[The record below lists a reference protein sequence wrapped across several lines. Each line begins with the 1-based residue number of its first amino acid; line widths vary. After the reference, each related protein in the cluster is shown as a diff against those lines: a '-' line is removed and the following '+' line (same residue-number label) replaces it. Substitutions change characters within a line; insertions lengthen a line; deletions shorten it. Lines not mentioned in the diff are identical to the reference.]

1 LLQPRTL
8 RRYRRFRRH
17 RVWYCRAQARS
28 PRSWRRTRL
37 IVSSLNKSAGTTITT
52 GTIATG
58 IIGIITT
65 GTTAIGITGI
75 TTTGTTGIIA
85 TTGITTT
92 SNLIL
97 VLPRTQIIFVR
108 LSLCRSEPDGL
119 G

>member
-75 TTTGTTGIIA
+75 TITGTTGII